1 MQVGAAAVV
10 AEDVANV
17 VEVAFTELLR
27 EVTLGVE
34 EELTDEDLRVVLI
47 VLDVVRDCVGTLM
60 VVVDPDSMQ

>member
-60 VVVDPDSMQ
+60 VVFHVCQS